1 VLVNYTVPADPQTK
15 TPETKG
21 TVRVT
26 VKEQYC
32 AFPHEDPTN
41 REVLFQED
49 NDGQG
54 PTVEEAHWPTGWRRV
69 MDAG

>member
-1 VLVNYTVPADPQTK
+1 MT
-15 TPETKG
+15 
-21 TVRVT
+21 
-26 VKEQYC
+26 
-32 AFPHEDPTN
+32 TN

-69 MDAG
+69 WKPLGANLLDRWIAEGVDEIFLAYRGSWEPRKLYRP